1 MPLAKRD
8 QPPILLVHL
17 AAALGVGLLLGFMGP
32 FGSYPSLERPV
43 RYGFWLGLGLAGYG
57 SAWAMALVLRSA
69 ERVARLNLVAQA
81 TVVGLASAIP
91 MTFIASWALAYVQP
105 GRTFA
110 PPQLLLLFAA
120 VAAVQLIIAALFLG
134 LERGMRRPAS
144 TTMAER
150 PVPAPRFLSRL
161 PADLG
166 SELFALQAEDHY
178 LRVHTRAGSALILY
192 RLSDALA
199 DLSGQDGLRV
209 HRGWW
214 VAADAVA
221 GTQRDGTKLSLLLE
235 NGLRVPV
242 SRAHVRSVNARQW
255 PRIQE
260 RAA

>member
-8 QPPILLVHL
+8 LPPKILLHL
-17 AAALGVGLLLGFMGP
+17 AAALGAGLLLGFMGP

-43 RYGFWLGLGLAGYG
+43 RYAYWIGLGLAGYG
-57 SAWAMALVLRSA
+57 SAWAINLVLRSA
-69 ERVARLNLVAQA
+69 SRLTRLNLVAQA
-81 TVVGLASAIP
+81 MLIGLGSAIP
-91 MTFIASWALAYVQP
+91 MTFIVSWALAYVQP

-110 PPQLLLLFAA
+110 PFQLPPLFVA
-120 VAAVQLIIAALFLG
+120 VAAVQLLIAALFLG
-134 LERGMRRPAS
+134 VERGMRRPAS
-144 TTMAER
+144 MKLAEQST
-150 PVPAPRFLSRL
+150 PVPRFLSRL
-161 PADLG
+161 PANLG
-166 SELFALQAEDHY
+166 SELLALQSEDHY

-199 DLSGQDGLRV
+199 ELSGHDGLRV

-221 GTQRDGTKLSLLLE
+221 GTQRDGTRLSLLLE